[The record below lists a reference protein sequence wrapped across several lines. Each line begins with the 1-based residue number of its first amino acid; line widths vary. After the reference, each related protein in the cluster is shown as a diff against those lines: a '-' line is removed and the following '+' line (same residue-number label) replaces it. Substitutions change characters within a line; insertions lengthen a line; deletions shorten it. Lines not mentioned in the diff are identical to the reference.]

1 MKDKYI
7 EIFINAITAILTSFG
22 IEEIVSGN
30 SYTKESFTCK
40 YNLTTI
46 IGLYGKIR
54 GNVALSMPY
63 DTAKKIVSIM
73 MMGMEI
79 TEIDEMSVSAL
90 GEMTNM
96 ICGQAL
102 MEISSQNLFVDITP
116 PTIIHGDKM
125 EAYISQVETIVVDIS
140 SSIGSIELN
149 LGLEM

>member
-1 MKDKYI
+1 MRDKYV
-7 EIFINAITAILTSFG
+7 EIFINSITMILTSFG
-22 IEEIVSGN
+22 IEEIASGN
-30 SYTKESFTCK
+30 SYTKETFTCK

-46 IGLYGKIR
+46 IGLYGNIR
-54 GNVALSMPY
+54 GNIALSMPY
-63 DTAKKIVSIM
+63 DAAKKIASIM

-79 TEIDEMSVSAL
+79 TEIDEMCVSAL

-102 MEISSQNLFVDITP
+102 MEISSQNLSLDITP